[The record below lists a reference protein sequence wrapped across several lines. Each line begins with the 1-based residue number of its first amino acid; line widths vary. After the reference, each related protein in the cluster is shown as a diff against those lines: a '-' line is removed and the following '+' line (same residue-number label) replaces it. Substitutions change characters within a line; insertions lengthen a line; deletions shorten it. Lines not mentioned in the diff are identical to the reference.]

1 MLTVV
6 LGNSYKYPMHHS
18 QRVTK
23 VLLEINRE
31 YPQPVNDLYILSFFC
46 QRAPFKLSGLPN
58 LIEGLIPLNIRF
70 SCDDFQMKV
79 INRS

>member
-31 YPQPVNDLYILSFFC
+31 YPQPVNL
-46 QRAPFKLSGLPN
+46 
-58 LIEGLIPLNIRF
+58 
-70 SCDDFQMKV
+70 
-79 INRS
+79 